1 MSNLNTHELTELFQ
15 KQEGPCLSLYQATHR
30 SHPENAQDVIRFKN
44 LVKDLENSLKSTY
57 PKIET
62 QSLLKPYY
70 DLAENTDFWQHT
82 LDGLVV
88 LSNEHSFKVFHLQR
102 PTPDFA
108 VVSDSWHLKPL
119 LRQLQTQDRYQVLC
133 LSRATVALYEGN
145 RDGLDSLIF
154 EQAFPD
160 TIEKALDP
168 DQILEFNRPN
178 AYNLGPAT
186 DPAPAMGQVHTTRK
200 DETDAEVERF
210 FRVVDK
216 AVTDHVS
223 QHSGLPLLLVCLPEH
238 QGIFRKVSRNTH
250 LVEQGISIDPGALTV
265 QQLSQRAWEIMQ
277 PVAAQRVQDVV
288 ARFKKDHGTGLAS
301 DNLDLILPA
310 TLEDRVDTLLVDA
323 DQRIAGR
330 VCRETQTIQY
340 QPNFDAPDVEDVLDD
355 VAEMVVRRGG
365 KVMVVPS
372 QYMPTQTG
380 IAAIY
385 RY

>member
-1 MSNLNTHELTELFQ
+1 MSNLNAHELTELFQ

-145 RDGLDSLIF
+145 RDGLDSLVF

-186 DPAPAMGQVHTTRK
+186 DPDPAMGQVHTTRK

>member
-70 DLAENTDFWQHT
+70 GLAENTDFWQHT

-145 RDGLDSLIF
+145 RDGLDSLVF

-186 DPAPAMGQVHTTRK
+186 DPDPAMGQVHTTRK